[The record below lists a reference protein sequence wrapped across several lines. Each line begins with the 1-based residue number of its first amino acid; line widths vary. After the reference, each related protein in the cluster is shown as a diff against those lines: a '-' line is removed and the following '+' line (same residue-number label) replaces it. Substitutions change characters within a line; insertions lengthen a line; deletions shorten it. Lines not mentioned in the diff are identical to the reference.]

1 MLYLA
6 TTAIDTSSMLSPQSL
21 FCAALLAAAAEAF
34 SPAAPLALRAAKPA
48 ALASTRS
55 AGLGR
60 VVAPMAR
67 ALPRRA
73 SHALTMAVSLPADT
87 PLKVGIAGKES
98 RLHIPIIAGA
108 SWRWPLCRWHQAYRS
123 GRCLLHA
130 ARGVHV
136 LHALTALV
144 RYDMVTGAT
153 GAVGKEIV
161 GALEKRGAF
170 CAHAFAMLALSCALR
185 PLSCPM
191 PPSTAVQCI
200 CVLATHVPITCV
212 RVPDIPCPCSGT

>member
-1 MLYLA
+1 
-6 TTAIDTSSMLSPQSL
+6 MLSPQLL

-67 ALPRRA
+67 APPRRA
-73 SHALTMAVSLPADT
+73 SHALAMAVSLPADT

-108 SWRWPLCRWHQAYRS
+108 SRRWPLCRWPQAYRS
-123 GRCLLHA
+123 GRCSLPA
-130 ARGVHV
+130 APRRACVACTH
-136 LHALTALV
+136 TALV

-191 PPSTAVQCI
+191 PPSTVQGI
-200 CVLATHVPITCV
+200 RVLATHVPITSV
-212 RVPDIPCPCSGT
+212 RVSDIPCSCSGT